1 MIKTFMSNGDKWN
14 MITQSAANNVT
25 VDASFST
32 WDPTAIDWSQI
43 TQTPANINIFPTS
56 GTTLPQY
63 PGAYPGDI
71 YIGDPMPYTDPLNP
85 FTNVGGNSQ
94 FIGCGPQDYNWFNS
108 FVDQYAFT
116 KPAGV
121 RPDVLMGFFSKYV
134 HALLF
139 VTDQQSYVI
148 PFMERVGAI
157 WLQKGPNKWVAYDKK
172 EFYAFIDNPDV
183 MTFNGTEL
191 NKREIQ
197 KTLADAKPEDDE

>member
-14 MITQSAANNVT
+14 MLTQSAAAAVT
-25 VDASFST
+25 VDACFST
-32 WDPTAIDWSQI
+32 WDPNTIDWSKI
-43 TQTPANINIFPTS
+43 TQTPANINVFPIGNM
-56 GTTLPQY
+56 GTTLPI
-63 PGAYPGDI
+63 GSPGD
-71 YIGDPMPYTDPLNP
+71 YYVGDIMPYTDP
-85 FTNVGGNSQ
+85 FINVGGANNQ
-94 FIGCGPQDYNWFNS
+94 FVGCGQQNDYNWFNS

-116 KPAGV
+116 KPVGV

-139 VTDQQSYVI
+139 VTELQSYVV
-148 PFMERVGAI
+148 PFMERCGAI
-157 WLQKGPNKWVAYDKK
+157 WLQKGANKWVAYDKK